1 MDDAAYDAVVV
12 GGRVAGSTTAALLGM
27 RGVRVLLVERVAF
40 PRSTISTHFFRGAG
54 LVAVL
59 ERLGIL
65 ERVLALGPPRLTRE
79 FSYGFADDPEEG
91 APQDPGAAG
100 FCLSVRRAP
109 LDALLL
115 EVARAQATVDV
126 AQPASVSEVLHQDGR
141 IVGLKVRESGRERE
155 VRAKIV
161 IGADGRHSLVA
172 RSVGALDV
180 RHEAASRTLYYRY
193 VRGWT
198 GPDGGAPDAP
208 EFSLRGDELAYIFP
222 SDGGTTCVAI
232 SLPKAEFPV
241 VRADPNG
248 ELERRLAV
256 HGRLV
261 DRLRRSEVLGRTE
274 GGPPEASWIRQ
285 AAGPGWALVGDA
297 GIHQDPWTG
306 LGMDMAG
313 THATFAANAIGD
325 WLAGGTG
332 EAEALASYRQQR
344 DEHASPAFEE
354 TTKRARDLSVL
365 G

>member
-27 RGVRVLLVERVAF
+27 RGVRVLLVERVPF

-65 ERVLALGPPRLTRE
+65 ERVLALGPPLLTRE

-91 APQDPGAAG
+91 PPQDPGAAG

-126 AQPASVSEVLHQDGR
+126 AQPASASEVLNDDGR
-141 IVGLKVRESGRERE
+141 VVGLKLREAGRERE

-172 RSVGALDV
+172 RSVGAPAA

-198 GPDGGAPDAP
+198 GPDGGEPDAP
-208 EFSLRGDELAYIFP
+208 EFSLHGDELAYIFP
-222 SDGGTTCVAI
+222 SDAGTTCVAI
-232 SLPKAEFPV
+232 SLPKAEFQV
-241 VRADPNG
+241 LRADPDG

-256 HGRLV
+256 HARLAGPPPPIGGARADPKEVRPRPAGSERRQGPGGRSSETPGSTRIRGAASGWTWPGHMQRSLQTQSATGSPAGWA
-261 DRLRRSEVLGRTE
+261 RPRHSRRIGNSATSTPRRRSRRRRGSR
-274 GGPPEASWIRQ
+274 
-285 AAGPGWALVGDA
+285 
-297 GIHQDPWTG
+297 
-306 LGMDMAG
+306 
-313 THATFAANAIGD
+313 AT
-325 WLAGGTG
+325 
-332 EAEALASYRQQR
+332 
-344 DEHASPAFEE
+344 
-354 TTKRARDLSVL
+354 
-365 G
+365 